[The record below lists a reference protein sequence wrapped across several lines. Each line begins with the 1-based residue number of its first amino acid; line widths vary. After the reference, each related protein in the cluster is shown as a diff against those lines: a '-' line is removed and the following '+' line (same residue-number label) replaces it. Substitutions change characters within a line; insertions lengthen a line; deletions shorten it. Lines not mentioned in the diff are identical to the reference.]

1 MANRLQS
8 EIQSKKAEYEEI
20 ESRLTRTMLTS
31 RYRTE
36 NVAVYTAQSTEYTTF
51 TQFRSLTLPLVKRD
65 LDNVIEIGY
74 ELGLWGLF
82 LFAKALRKRLKSN
95 RLSLVVLDSNTRELF
110 NDCLA
115 RLDCLV
121 DDILKNL
128 YRIHDTDLLVLFS
141 PKVHQLFERLLQQ
154 NTDGRCIVFVERIY
168 TASILSRVL
177 SDLNVAAIP
186 TKNTRLKFKY
196 VTGAKSNFADSVMT
210 ARSQVGF
217 RLSSYS
223 ARLVLLA

>member
-1 MANRLQS
+1 MTNRLQS
-8 EIQSKKAEYEEI
+8 EILSKKAAYDEI

-31 RYRTE
+31 KYRTE
-36 NVAVYTAQSTEYTTF
+36 NVAVYTAQSSEYTTF
-51 TQFRSLTLPLVKRD
+51 TQFRPVTLPLVKRH
-65 LDNVIEIGY
+65 LDNLIEIGY

-95 RLSLVVLDSNTRELF
+95 RLSLMIVDSNTRELF
-110 NDCLA
+110 DDCLT

-128 YRIHDTDLLVLFS
+128 YRLHDTDLDVLFS

-168 TASILSRVL
+168 AASILSQVL
-177 SDLNVAAIP
+177 SDLNAAAIP
-186 TKNTRLKFKY
+186 AKDTRLKINY
-196 VTGAKSNFADSVMT
+196 ITGAKSNFTNSVMT
-210 ARSQVGF
+210 ARYQVGDWDY
-217 RLSSYS
+217 L
-223 ARLVLLA
+223 LKVLDWFF